1 MYSSGPGHFQEV
13 HQIAEITEEYKKWLR
28 YETHTITDF
37 GIVSTLRMNANIS
50 KIITLRC
57 EMNMKDHRIYSSLSK
72 IKFAGKSSI
81 MYIKMDP

>member
-1 MYSSGPGHFQEV
+1 MITGIYLCMYSSGPGHFQEV

-57 EMNMKDHRIYSSLSK
+57 EINMSPSYLQFPLKDQICR
-72 IKFAGKSSI
+72 
-81 MYIKMDP
+81 